1 MDKTCAL
8 DAFAALSQPTRLDVF
23 RLLIRAGGEGMSAG
37 DISETLGVR
46 QNTMSANLS
55 ILARSG
61 LIRNERRGRS
71 IRYFADM
78 EGLRGLLAYL
88 LEDCCGGSPELCQPF
103 IDELA
108 CVCERAATTSGGATA
123 QPQEADQA
131 VRNPERPT

>member
-1 MDKTCAL
+1 MDNKFAL

-23 RLLIRAGGEGMSAG
+23 RLLIKAGETGISAG
-37 DISETLGVR
+37 HIGETMGVR

-61 LIRNERRGRS
+61 LVRSEREGRS

-78 EGLRGLLAYL
+78 EGMRGLLAFL
-88 LEDCCGGSPELCQPF
+88 MEDCCGGRPELCQPV

-108 CVCERAATTSGGATA
+108 CAC
-123 QPQEADQA
+123 
-131 VRNPERPT
+131 